1 MPPVSHRTRCEI
13 DVECGLERNPAEN
26 RKGLAGTHRKTERM
40 RGERN
45 ITNVCN
51 LDERLNKTKKDR
63 GAETSDKIGISGKIG
78 ISRIKIRES
87 IVVEGRDD
95 SAAVLSAVD
104 ADIII
109 TNGFRL
115 RRPVVERMARALASN
130 GLIILTDPDFAGENI
145 RRRIEKTL
153 GARADA
159 INFVHLIKHAR
170 LVAEDALKDGDIGI
184 ENASP
189 EAIRDALLAA
199 GVEVEAETDAEI
211 RFGVVSGEFAMPG
224 GFAMSGAE
232 SGEEK
237 LDCRSELNLMD
248 MMALGLAGE
257 GSRERRTKIG
267 RELGIG
273 YANAG
278 QFLERLRRRNIRYDI
293 LKRLLEKMNEQQ

>member
-1 MPPVSHRTRCEI
+1 M
-13 DVECGLERNPAEN
+13 
-26 RKGLAGTHRKTERM
+26 
-40 RGERN
+40 
-45 ITNVCN
+45 
-51 LDERLNKTKKDR
+51 
-63 GAETSDKIGISGKIG
+63 
-78 ISRIKIRES
+78 
-87 IVVEGRDD
+87 VEGRDD

-109 TNGFRL
+109 TNGFHL

-211 RFGVVSGEFAMPG
+211 RFGVVSGGFAMPG
-224 GFAMSGAE
+224 GVAMPAGFAMSGAE